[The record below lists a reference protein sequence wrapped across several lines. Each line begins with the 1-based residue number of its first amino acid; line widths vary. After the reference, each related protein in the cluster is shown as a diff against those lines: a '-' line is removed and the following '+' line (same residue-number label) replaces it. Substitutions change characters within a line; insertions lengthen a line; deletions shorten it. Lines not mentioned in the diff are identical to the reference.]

1 VPNRPGGEMY
11 KLLGIG
17 GPDRGLGPH
26 CGTHVC
32 ALLGNLSIVQINPF
46 TPSPSSLQLTV
57 SLSDIVWTFL
67 AGPPLLGARKI
78 FFTLTC
84 TRSRRFW

>member
-1 VPNRPGGEMY
+1 MPTRRAGDLH
-11 KLLGIG
+11 KLLGIA

-32 ALLGNLSIVQINPF
+32 ALLGNLSIVQINSF

-57 SLSDIVWTFL
+57 SLSDLVWIYL
-67 AGPPLLGARKI
+67 AGPPLLGVRKI
-78 FFTLTC
+78 FFTLTR